1 MRTLPELRQARQ
13 RVYLEVLAETGRVD
27 AAVKAAA
34 IHPSLPCHWRR
45 RDAAFAKAER
55 RARQKLVRKF
65 IQEARKAPSVK
76 A

>member
-1 MRTLPELRQARQ
+1 MLSTMRTLPELRKARQ
-13 RVYLEVLAETGRVD
+13 QVYLEVLAATGRVD

-55 RARQKLVRKF
+55 RVRQKVVQRF
-65 IQEARKAPSVK
+65 IEEARKKS
-76 A
+76 